1 MPTDSLQLSLVGASW
16 MTFILFAYVYFL
28 IFTMNMCY
36 LYNNRKEK
44 VEKQSPSL
52 VEWHLGELP
61 NWISPC
67 LTSPL

>member
-1 MPTDSLQLSLVGASW
+1 

-28 IFTMNMCY
+28 IFTMNMYY
-36 LYNNRKEK
+36 LYKEEK

-52 VEWHLGELP
+52 VEWCLGELP

-67 LTSPL
+67 LTSIL